1 MWVWV
6 CVGVEGGCANE
17 TDRGVL
23 EVGKA
28 TGQSPPA
35 KQPKHTQKRKEK
47 KKKEEAEQVELPAAL
62 PALTSSTMC
71 TK

>member
-1 MWVWV
+1 MCGCGCVWVWV

-47 KKKEEAEQVELPAAL
+47 KKRRKLSRLNYLQLFP
-62 PALTSSTMC
+62 P
-71 TK
+71 